1 MGTDEKKEIICK
13 IKNLLKNQTFWIAIP
28 VVYAIFYFFINTL
41 YGIFMENKFHIPSQY
56 FKVDLKRTFFYVI
69 ESVIIGAIIMIIL
82 IPIRRI
88 SDSLNEKDFK
98 KPQNKLQ
105 NLCQKAFK
113 YKITKIIIGIFFL
126 LYKLFIVIILEIFFI
141 LLVYSNKVKLIDIM
155 NKRLQINTVE
165 NIASIIIIIITITI
179 TAGIFFITYFLSK
192 NILELKTF
200 FYLKYFLFMIIF
212 SFFIPEYKCSIFFL
226 SAAIFYFLPLKNSI
240 KFYFIISLCSMGL
253 YFFITNSSFI
263 PPIYTGITIFLIFL
277 SRKIDPYSKKIKIV
291 LTILYFLLVIPIIMI
306 YLTINGSGYE
316 IFSKKGEKYVI
327 LTIYDGK
334 YLIEKYTEN
343 EDSNII
349 NTENYE
355 FIDMRYVENIKYENS
370 KIFKVEKVR

>member
-1 MGTDEKKEIICK
+1 MGTDKKKEIICK
-13 IKNLLKNQTFWIAIP
+13 IKNLFKNQTFWIAIP

-41 YGIFMENKFHIPSQY
+41 YGILMENKFHIPSQY

-69 ESVIIGAIIMIIL
+69 QSVIIGTIIMIIL
-82 IPIRRI
+82 ILIRRK

-113 YKITKIIIGIFFL
+113 YEITKIIIRIFFL
-126 LYKLFIVIILEIFFI
+126 LYKLLILIILEIFFI
-141 LLVYSNKVKLIDIM
+141 LFVYYNKERLIGIMSKL
-155 NKRLQINTVE
+155 LQINTVE
-165 NIASIIIIIITITI
+165 NIASIIIIIIIIT
-179 TAGIFFITYFLSK
+179 TGIFFITYFLSK
-192 NILELKTF
+192 NILELETF
-200 FYLKYFLFMIIF
+200 FYLNYFLFMVIF
-212 SFFIPEYKCSIFFL
+212 SLFIPEYKCSIFFL

>member
-13 IKNLLKNQTFWIAIP
+13 IKNLFEKSTFWVAIP

-41 YGIFMENKFHIPSQY
+41 YGIFMENRFHIPSQY
-56 FKVDLKRTFFYVI
+56 FKIDLKRTFFYVI
-69 ESVIIGAIIMIIL
+69 QSVIIGAIIMIIL

-126 LYKLFIVIILEIFFI
+126 LYKLLIVIILEIFFI
-141 LLVYSNKVKLIDIM
+141 LFVYYNKVKLIGIM
-155 NKRLQINTVE
+155 SELLQINTVE
-165 NIASIIIIIITITI
+165 NIASIIIIIII

-192 NILELKTF
+192 NILEMKIC
-200 FYLKYFLFMIIF
+200 FYLNYFPFIGIF

-253 YFFITNSSFI
+253 YFSIKNSSFI
-263 PPIYTGITIFLIFL
+263 PSICTGITIFLSFL

-291 LTILYFLLVIPIIMI
+291 LTILYFLLAIPIIMI
-306 YLTINGSGYE
+306 YLTINESGYE
-316 IFSKKGEKYVI
+316 IFSRKGEKYVI

-334 YLIEKYTEN
+334 YLIAKYTEN
-343 EDSNII
+343 KNSNVI

-355 FIDMRYVENIKYENS
+355 FIDIRNVENIKYENS
-370 KIFKVEKVR
+370 KTFEIKE

>member
-13 IKNLLKNQTFWIAIP
+13 IKNLFEKSTFWIAIP

-41 YGIFMENKFHIPSQY
+41 YGIFMENRFHIPSQY
-56 FKVDLKRTFFYVI
+56 FKIDLKRTFFYVI
-69 ESVIIGAIIMIIL
+69 QSVIIGAIIMIIL

-126 LYKLFIVIILEIFFI
+126 LYKLLIVIILEIFFI
-141 LLVYSNKVKLIDIM
+141 LFVYYNKVKLIGIM
-155 NKRLQINTVE
+155 SELLQINTVE
-165 NIASIIIIIITITI
+165 NIASIIIIII

-192 NILELKTF
+192 NILELETF
-200 FYLKYFLFMIIF
+200 FYFNYFLFMVIF
-212 SFFIPEYKCSIFFL
+212 SLFIPEYKCSIFFL

-253 YFFITNSSFI
+253 YFSIKNSSFI
-263 PPIYTGITIFLIFL
+263 PSICTGITIFLSFL

-291 LTILYFLLVIPIIMI
+291 LTILYFLLAIPIIMI
-306 YLTINGSGYE
+306 YLTINESGYE
-316 IFSKKGEKYVI
+316 IFSRKGEKYVI

-334 YLIEKYTEN
+334 YLIAKYTEN
-343 EDSNII
+343 ENSNVI

-355 FIDMRYVENIKYENS
+355 FIDIRNVENIKYENS
-370 KIFKVEKVR
+370 KTFEIKE

>member
-1 MGTDEKKEIICK
+1 
-13 IKNLLKNQTFWIAIP
+13 
-28 VVYAIFYFFINTL
+28 
-41 YGIFMENKFHIPSQY
+41 MENKFHIPSQY